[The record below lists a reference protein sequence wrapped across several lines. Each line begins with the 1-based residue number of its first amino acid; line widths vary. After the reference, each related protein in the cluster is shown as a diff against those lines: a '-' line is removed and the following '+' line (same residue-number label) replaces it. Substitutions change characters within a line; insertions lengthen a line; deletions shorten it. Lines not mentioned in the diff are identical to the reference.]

1 MSYPKSTRAGVP
13 ASGPDVVFCRDSP
26 GRSLLDVAARA
37 VARLGCDDLD
47 RAPVSGRRAGVPEE
61 SRRAA
66 VARDARNEAVPADV
80 AARIDAEAV
89 AAWITR
95 QYPASAYPAVVLG
108 SPHGAAVH
116 LAAAL
121 GAPWL
126 PTGFTV
132 TVPWPE
138 GSAGDWPGAL
148 QRGAVIA
155 GRLLSANPT
164 VTVRQVHDPVQRGA
178 LCGSTLTLHI
188 QWRRL
193 PSAYRSFVQDRLPPG
208 GASVLLRDVRVWPA
222 RDLGPGYSFQ
232 VGSPASG
239 WKPTDYTADH
249 PPFRR
254 LLQSIGSG
262 RWIDPHPG
270 ILPRYAETGGD
281 PRLEPQLR
289 QLAAATDHRT
299 HRVLYAE
306 PETLSACVA
315 DLYRDW
321 YRAQGSGGDRCV
333 VETGRLLDP
342 WGTVAAGAVPYWCE
356 SASRRAAAAAEQWL
370 AGSPGF
376 DAVTVLPQ
384 PPGTRCDAHADPAQ
398 WLAMAAF
405 ARRRSHVDSQAMARY
420 PLLPLPTSHAAQVL
434 KAQLPPLKSRPATMP
449 MNEAIRSLANNG
461 LRFGMMVV

>member
-1 MSYPKSTRAGVP
+1 MSHPESVRAGVP
-13 ASGPDVVFCRDSP
+13 ASEPDVVFCRDST
-26 GRSLLDVAARA
+26 GRSLLDAAARA

-47 RAPVSGRRAGVPEE
+47 HAPVAGRRAGVPEK
-61 SRRAA
+61 SRREA
-66 VARDARNEAVPADV
+66 VTRDAGNQAVPAEV
-80 AARIDAEAV
+80 AAHTDVEAV

-132 TVPWPE
+132 TVAWPE
-138 GSAGDWPGAL
+138 GSVGDWPGAL

-155 GRLLSANPT
+155 DRLLAANPT

-178 LCGSTLTLHI
+178 LCGSTLTLHVR
-188 QWRRL
+188 WRRL
-193 PSAYRSFVQDRLPPG
+193 PSAYRSFLRRRLRPG
-208 GASVLLRDVRVWPA
+208 GASVLLRDVRVWPV
-222 RDLGPGYSFQ
+222 RDFSPGYSFQ

-239 WKPTDYTADH
+239 WTPTDYTADH

-254 LLQSIGSG
+254 LLQGIGSE
-262 RWIDPHPG
+262 RWADPHAGAP
-270 ILPRYAETGGD
+270 PRYAETGGD
-281 PRLEPQLR
+281 PRLEPHLR
-289 QLAAATDHRT
+289 ELAADAGHRT

-321 YRAQGSGGDRCV
+321 YRAQGWGGDRCV

-342 WGTVAAGAVPYWCE
+342 WRVLAAGAVPYWCE
-356 SASRRAAAAAEQWL
+356 SASRQAAAAAEQWL
-370 AGSPGF
+370 AGSAGF

-384 PPGTRCDAHADPAQ
+384 PPGTRCDAHADRAQ
-398 WLAMAAF
+398 WPAMAAF

-420 PLLPLPTSHAAQVL
+420 PLLPLPTSHAARL
-434 KAQLPPLKSRPATMP
+434 LDAQIPPLKPPPATMP
-449 MNEAIRSLANNG
+449 MDEAISNLAG
-461 LRFGMMVV
+461 SGPRLGMMVV

>member
-1 MSYPKSTRAGVP
+1 MSHPESIRAGVP
-13 ASGPDVVFCRDSP
+13 ASEPDVVFCRDSA
-26 GRSLLDVAARA
+26 GRSLLDAAARG

-47 RAPVSGRRAGVPEE
+47 HAPVPGRRAGVPEK
-61 SRRAA
+61 SRRQA

-95 QYPASAYPAVVLG
+95 QYPASTYPAVVLG

-132 TVPWPE
+132 TAAWPE
-138 GSAGDWPGAL
+138 GSAGDWHAARE
-148 QRGAVIA
+148 RGAVIA
-155 GRLLSANPT
+155 GRLLSANPC
-164 VTVRQVHDPVQRGA
+164 VTVRQVHDPVRGV
-178 LCGSTLTLHI
+178 LCGSTLTLHVR
-188 QWRRL
+188 WRRL
-193 PSAYRSFVQDRLPPG
+193 PSAYRSFLQRQLRPG

-222 RDLGPGYSFQ
+222 QDLGPGYSFQ
-232 VGSPASG
+232 VGSPVGG
-239 WKPTDYTADH
+239 WTPTDYTADH

-254 LLQSIGSG
+254 LLQSIGSE
-262 RWIDPHPG
+262 RWVDPHSGTPS
-270 ILPRYAETGGD
+270 RYAETGSD

-289 QLAAATDHRT
+289 GLAAEVGHRS

-321 YRAQGSGGDRCV
+321 YRGQGWGGDRCV

-342 WGTVAAGAVPYWCE
+342 WRVVAAGAVPYWCE
-356 SASRRAAAAAEQWL
+356 SAARQAAAAAEQWL
-370 AGSPGF
+370 AGSTWF
-376 DAVTVLPQ
+376 DSVTVLPQ
-384 PPGTRCDAHADPAQ
+384 PPGTRCDAHADRAQ
-398 WLAMAAF
+398 WPAMAAF
-405 ARRRSHVDSQAMARY
+405 ARRRSHVDPQAMARY

-434 KAQLPPLKSRPATMP
+434 DAQIPPLKPPPGAMP
-449 MNEAIRSLANNG
+449 MDAAIRNLARSG